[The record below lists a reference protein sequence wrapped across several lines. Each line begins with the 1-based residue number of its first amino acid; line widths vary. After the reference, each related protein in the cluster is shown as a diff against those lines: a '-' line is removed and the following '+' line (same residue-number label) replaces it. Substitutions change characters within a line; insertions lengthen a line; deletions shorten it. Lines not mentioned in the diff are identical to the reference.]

1 MTINYKCG
9 LWRNGVT
16 KTDLSSLIKKGVDG
30 KGEQGLLKV
39 GKVTTLSLSQ
49 MLIKLESGKGYPGI
63 VYLIVKGDPRACNR
77 L

>member
-1 MTINYKCG
+1 MTINSKCG

-16 KTDLSSLIKKGVDG
+16 KTDLSSLIKEGVDG

-39 GKVTTLSLSQ
+39 GKVTTLSLYQ
-49 MLIKLESGKGYPGI
+49 MLESGKGNPGI
-63 VYLIVKGDPRACNR
+63 VYLIVKGDPQACNR

>member
-1 MTINYKCG
+1 MTINSKCG
-9 LWRNGVT
+9 LWRNGLT
-16 KTDLSSLIKKGVDG
+16 KTDLSSLIKEGVDG

-39 GKVTTLSLSQ
+39 GKVTRSLYQ
-49 MLIKLESGKGYPGI
+49 MLKSWKVERVTQEY

>member
-16 KTDLSSLIKKGVDG
+16 KTDLSSLIKEGVDG

-39 GKVTTLSLSQ
+39 GKVTLSLSQ
-49 MLIKLESGKGYPGI
+49 MLKNWKVERVTQELFI
-63 VYLIVKGDPRACNR
+63 
-77 L
+77 

>member
-1 MTINYKCG
+1 MTINSKCG
-9 LWRNGVT
+9 LWRNGVK

-39 GKVTTLSLSQ
+39 GKVTLCLSQ
-49 MLIKLESGKGYPGI
+49 MLKNWKVERVTQKY
-63 VYLIVKGDPRACNR
+63 VCLIVKGDPQACNR

>member
-1 MTINYKCG
+1 M
-9 LWRNGVT
+9 

-49 MLIKLESGKGYPGI
+49 MLKSWKVERVTQELFI
-63 VYLIVKGDPRACNR
+63 
-77 L
+77 

>member
-1 MTINYKCG
+1 MTINSKCG

-16 KTDLSSLIKKGVDG
+16 KTDLSSLIKEGVDG

-49 MLIKLESGKGYPGI
+49 MLKNWKVERVTQEY
-63 VYLIVKGDPRACNR
+63 VCLIVKGDPRACNR

>member
-1 MTINYKCG
+1 MTINSKCG

-16 KTDLSSLIKKGVDG
+16 KTDLSSLIKKRVDG

-39 GKVTTLSLSQ
+39 GKVTTLSLYQ
-49 MLIKLESGKGYPGI
+49 MLECGKGYPGI
-63 VYLIVKGDPRACNR
+63 VCLIVKGDPQACNR

>member
-1 MTINYKCG
+1 MTINSKCG

-30 KGEQGLLKV
+30 KGEQGFLKV

-49 MLIKLESGKGYPGI
+49 MLKNWKVERVTQEY
-63 VYLIVKGDPRACNR
+63 VCLIVKDDPQACNR